1 MEENEV
7 VVNYE
12 EVLANM
18 YGELQAQTELLAEI
32 KKEEQSILDEVIEVY
47 KENVEAR
54 YALCAILAFYVI
66 SFCWSCI
73 RQWRKN
79 VLKMGE

>member
-18 YGELQAQTELLAEI
+18 YDEMQTQTELLAETR
-32 KKEEQSILDEVIEVY
+32 EEQIEINQTLV
-47 KENVEAR
+47 
-54 YALCAILAFYVI
+54 ALEGVLVVLVVTGLLE
-66 SFCWSCI
+66 FCWACM

>member
-18 YGELQAQTELLAEI
+18 YEEMQAQTELLTEI
-32 KKEEQSILDEVIEVY
+32 KKEEQSILEMAIEGY
-47 KENVEAR
+47 KEHVEAR
-54 YALCAILAFYVI
+54 WALGVILAFYVI
-66 SFCWSCI
+66 SFCWSCM